1 MVNEASPNL
10 AINVR
15 QARADEYPR
24 GIALETLLESGKLG
38 SLASFL
44 KGRLALQRILS
55 ACIMFFEITFPL
67 SVLDKRLAICY
78 IAAGLAFHASIAVF
92 MKLHFFLF
100 VFPCAYPALRVA
112 CLPRIASSQVETLFL
127 LKRPT

>member
-1 MVNEASPNL
+1 LFLYRNRYGSDGADRFLNLLLFNIICLSLGLPSSWFLVLTAFHLNL
-10 AINVR
+10 AYCTTGLLKLLNPEWR
-15 QARADEYPR
+15 R

-67 SVLDKRLAICY
+67 SVLDK
-78 IAAGLAFHASIAVF
+78 
-92 MKLHFFLF
+92 
-100 VFPCAYPALRVA
+100 
-112 CLPRIASSQVETLFL
+112 
-127 LKRPT
+127 